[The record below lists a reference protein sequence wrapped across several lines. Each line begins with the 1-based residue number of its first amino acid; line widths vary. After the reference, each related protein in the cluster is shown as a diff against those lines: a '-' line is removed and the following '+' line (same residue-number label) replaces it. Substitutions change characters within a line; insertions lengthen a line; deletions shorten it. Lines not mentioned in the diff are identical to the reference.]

1 MALYGVI
8 LAGGS
13 GTRFWPLSRQDLPK
27 QLLRLVGARTLLQQS
42 FDRLRGPADPERIAV
57 VTNEVLAAR
66 VREQLPELTEPH
78 LIVEPMRRDTALAMG
93 LAAGL
98 LAREDP
104 DAVLAVTPSDH
115 VIRPAAKFRDAIRDA
130 AELARASDAIVTFG
144 IKPRSPATAYGYIR
158 RGAPLQE
165 RKSARLPAFEVE
177 SFEEKPDRE
186 TAQRYLDGGQ
196 HYWNSGIFVWTAK
209 KLLAELEQHLP
220 KTHAA
225 IARIADAWSTP
236 ERDAVLRAEFEAA
249 ERVSIDYAVLEK
261 ADRIHVVEV
270 DFEWSDVGS
279 WSALPPLFGQDDHG
293 HTIQHA
299 PVLSLDSKDCL
310 VHGEEGRLVALV
322 GVEGLAVVQT
332 RDATLVCPL
341 EKAEEVKALVAR
353 LEDDET
359 LQAYT

>member
-27 QLLRLVGARTLLQQS
+27 QLLQLVGSRTLLQQS
-42 FDRLRGPADPERIAV
+42 FDRLRGPAEPERIAV

-66 VREQLPELTEPH
+66 VRDQLPELTEPH
-78 LIVEPMRRDTALAMG
+78 MIVEPMRRDTALAMG

-115 VIRPAAKFRDAIRDA
+115 VIRPAAKFRDAIREA
-130 AELARASDAIVTFG
+130 AELAQAKDAIVTFG
-144 IKPRSPATAYGYIR
+144 IKPRGPATAYGYIH
-158 RGAPLQE
+158 RGAPLE
-165 RKSARLPAFEVE
+165 PRKGSRLPAFAVQA
-177 SFEEKPDRE
+177 FAEKPDVE
-186 TAQRYLDGGQ
+186 TAQGYLDGGQ
-196 HYWNSGIFVWTAK
+196 HYWNSGIFVWTAR
-209 KLLAELEQHLP
+209 KLLKELEQHLP
-220 KTHAA
+220 ETRAA
-225 IARIADAWSTP
+225 IERIADAWPSP

-249 ERVSIDYAVLEK
+249 ERISIDYAVLEK
-261 ADRIHVVEV
+261 AKGIVVVEV

-293 HTIQHA
+293 HTVQHA
-299 PVLSLDSKDCL
+299 PIVSIDSKNCL
-310 VHGEEGRLVALV
+310 VHGEPGKLVALI

-332 RDATLVCPL
+332 RDALLVCPVDR
-341 EKAEEVKALVAR
+341 AEEVKQLVAR
-353 LEDDET
+353 LDADDE